1 MVSFEIFVRLIKK
14 KWGCFFYRPL
24 LGIQES
30 LRFDQKVSIHRK
42 KMKEYV
48 LEYEMGTRILIRN

>member
-1 MVSFEIFVRLIKK
+1 MGLF
-14 KWGCFFYRPL
+14 FFYRPL

-30 LRFDQKVSIHRK
+30 LRFDQKVYIHRK

-48 LEYEMGTRILIRN
+48 REYEMGTRILIRN